1 MIKMI
6 KKINNI
12 IYNFFIWVV
21 KLNGKTELIEYD
33 FFNKELDFYMS
44 IIKNNNRINEF
55 TIKNF
60 ENGLTYIEDKKKD
73 IERDFMFVVKSTQM
87 MSVVLTS
94 IIFPVLIFELSKMVN
109 VLKSITIDGALYT
122 SLVII
127 GFNYIINEG
136 FNLLIENRK
145 IEMEYKYN
153 ICKKEYINLC
163 EQYNKSILLT
173 VMDIKQLNC
182 TGQ

>member
-6 KKINNI
+6 KKIKNI

-21 KLNGKTELIEYD
+21 KLNGKNELIEYD

-73 IERDFMFVVKSTQM
+73 IERDRRHSA
-87 MSVVLTS
+87 
-94 IIFPVLIFELSKMVN
+94 FP
-109 VLKSITIDGALYT
+109 A
-122 SLVII
+122 
-127 GFNYIINEG
+127 
-136 FNLLIENRK
+136 
-145 IEMEYKYN
+145 
-153 ICKKEYINLC
+153 
-163 EQYNKSILLT
+163 
-173 VMDIKQLNC
+173 
-182 TGQ
+182 